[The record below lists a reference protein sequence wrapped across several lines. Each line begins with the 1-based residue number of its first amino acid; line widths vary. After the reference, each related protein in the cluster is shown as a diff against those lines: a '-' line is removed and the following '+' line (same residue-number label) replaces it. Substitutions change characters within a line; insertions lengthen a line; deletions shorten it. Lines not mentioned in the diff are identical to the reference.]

1 MGRIKQRRYGN
12 EFKRDL
18 VAQVE
23 SGQITQSQAARQHEI
38 SPSLIAKWRQQIR
51 EGNFI
56 DKPTAREKALEK
68 ELEQYKKKV
77 GELTL
82 VVDYFKKT
90 LETSRRMRKLDSSV
104 VSPRTLDRSKEP
116 AE

>member
-18 VAQVE
+18 AAQIE
-23 SGQITQSQAARQHEI
+23 SGQMTQSQAARQHEI
-38 SPSLIAKWRQQIR
+38 SPSLVAKWRQQIR
-51 EGNFI
+51 EGNLI
-56 DKPTAREKALEK
+56 DKPSAREKALEK

-90 LETSRRMRKLDSSV
+90 LETSRRMKKLDLSV
-104 VSPRTLDRSKEP
+104 VSSRMLDRSKEP

>member
-1 MGRIKQRRYGN
+1 MGRIKQRRYDN
-12 EFKRDL
+12 EFKRAV
-18 VAQVE
+18 VAQIE
-23 SGQITQSQAARQHEI
+23 NGQVTQSQAARQHEV
-38 SPSLIAKWRQQIR
+38 SPSLIARWRDQICN
-51 EGNFI
+51 GSLI

-90 LETSRRMRKLDSSV
+90 LESSRRMRKLDSSV
-104 VSPRTLDRSKEP
+104 VSPRTLDRSREP
-116 AE
+116 VE

>member
-51 EGNFI
+51 EGNLI
-56 DKPTAREKALEK
+56 DKPSAREKAMEK

-90 LETSRRMRKLDSSV
+90 LESSRRMRKLDSSV

-116 AE
+116 VE

>member
-1 MGRIKQRRYGN
+1 MGRIKQRRYDN

-18 VAQVE
+18 VSQVE

-51 EGNFI
+51 EGNLI
-56 DKPTAREKALEK
+56 DKPTAREKAMEK

-77 GELTL
+77 GELTM

-90 LETSRRMRKLDSSV
+90 METSRRMRKLDSSV

-116 AE
+116 AK

>member
-1 MGRIKQRRYGN
+1 MGRIKQRRYDN
-12 EFKRDL
+12 EFKREL

-23 SGQITQSQAARQHEI
+23 SGQITQSQAARQHEL
-38 SPSLIAKWRQQIR
+38 SPSLIARWRQQIH
-51 EGNFI
+51 EGNLI

-82 VVDYFKKT
+82 LVDCFKKT
-90 LETSRRMRKLDSSV
+90 LETSRRMRRLDLSV
-104 VSPRTLDRSKEP
+104 VSPRTLDPSKEP

>member
-1 MGRIKQRRYGN
+1 MGRIKQRKYDN
-12 EFKRDL
+12 EFKREL

-51 EGNFI
+51 EGNLI
-56 DKPTAREKALEK
+56 DKPTAREKAMEK

-90 LETSRRMRKLDSSV
+90 LEISRRMRKLNSSV
-104 VSPRTLDRSKEP
+104 VSPRTLDLSKEP